1 MNREERS
8 MPHSSV
14 AGAFRAIRRPGGV
27 RSWRLSRSH
36 RNGVFLLAV
45 LAAFGTAGCASVD
58 GAPSSGTRTDS
69 SRITEEE
76 LASISVSTAYD
87 VVERLRPLWL
97 RASGVRS
104 TRVATE
110 VVVVTDGQ
118 YFGDVSSLRQIP
130 AGSLRELRHM
140 SGSEATNAYPWLA
153 SGRHVASAIVISM
166 GRTGP

>member
-1 MNREERS
+1 
-8 MPHSSV
+8 MPNSNV
-14 AGAFRAIRRPGGV
+14 AATPHAVRRPGGF
-27 RSWRLSRSH
+27 RSSRPSGGR
-36 RNGVFLLAV
+36 RNGVFLLMVA
-45 LAAFGTAGCASVD
+45 AAFGTAACASTE
-58 GAPSSGTRTDS
+58 GGTSSGTRSDS
-69 SRITEEE
+69 RMITEEE
-76 LASISVSTAYD
+76 LSSISVSTAYD

-97 RASGVRS
+97 RDTGVRS

-118 YFGDVSSLRQIP
+118 YFGDISTLRQIP

-153 SGRHVASAIVISM
+153 SGRHVASAIVITM